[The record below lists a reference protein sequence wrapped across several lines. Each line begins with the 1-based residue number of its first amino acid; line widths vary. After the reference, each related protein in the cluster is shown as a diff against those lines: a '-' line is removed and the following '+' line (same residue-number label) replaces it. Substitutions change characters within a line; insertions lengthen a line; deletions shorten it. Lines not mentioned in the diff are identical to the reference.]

1 MKQLGNLIIA
11 MSACAII
18 VFAYLAINAD
28 SNESASRILITGFL
42 SIIGLWVVGI
52 IYQANDSQ

>member
-52 IYQANDSQ
+52 IFQTNDL